1 MKRGPIG
8 HSLEHHSV
16 MGAADD
22 LVVGAL
28 LRVVGKYDQNN
39 LVHGEQ
45 LVVLTRLAKVLGQ

>member
-1 MKRGPIG
+1 MVYHYIGPVNNTRQSG
-8 HSLEHHSV
+8 N
-16 MGAADD
+16 D

-45 LVVLTRLAKVLGQ
+45 LVVLTRVAKIL